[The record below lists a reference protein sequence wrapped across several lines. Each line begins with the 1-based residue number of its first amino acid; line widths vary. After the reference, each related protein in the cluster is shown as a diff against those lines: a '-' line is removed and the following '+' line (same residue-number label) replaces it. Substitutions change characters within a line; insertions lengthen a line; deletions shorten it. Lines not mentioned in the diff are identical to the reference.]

1 MERNE
6 PEHILVKLEKETYT
20 VREDISA
27 INCYIK
33 ELQTT
38 LIKKLVIPAT
48 VKTITDTSEVAD
60 FETFEASEYNPY
72 FSTRDGVLYT
82 KDFKTL
88 LAYPRSKPD
97 KEFIVPP
104 EVETIADEAFCR
116 NLLLENI
123 VIPPSVKTLGNR
135 AFYSCKRLTNIT
147 LSEGLKQIGHD
158 CFSNSRKVTI
168 LTIPSSITKLYT
180 SILTAGLCVAVPDS
194 VQSLDYD
201 DSDHF
206 SSGTIILVHNNPVVT
221 AFATSGA
228 CSFVAN
234 YSIDDNGNIWSPD
247 GVLIRFSNRCNSK
260 TYTLPT
266 HTTGILANA
275 FVNSSVKT
283 ITCKY
288 GQKAEWISSLGKST
302 LALQM
307 ADQMAANNIPVV
319 YMSLEMSREDITA
332 KLVSMHTFTDVG
344 GRFAKTATELTGSQL
359 DKFSDAD
366 WAAVGEAVS
375 ALTSHRANITICDA
389 CVHGMSVDDISN
401 YMQEYTKAYDVAPVL
416 IIDYLQILK
425 ASEGMERYTDKQAV
439 DHNVAEFRTL
449 AATYNVPVI
458 VISSFNRESYNSQVS
473 LKSYKDNGNIEYSSD
488 TLIGL

>member
-20 VREDISA
+20 VREDISS
-27 INCYIK
+27 INCYSK
-33 ELQTT
+33 EMRTT

-60 FETFEASEYNPY
+60 FEIFDVSEDNPY

-88 LAYPRSKPD
+88 LSYPRSKPD

-104 EVETIADEAFCR
+104 EVETIADEVFCR

-201 DSDHF
+201 EDYDDSDHF

-260 TYTLPT
+260 TYTLPA

-283 ITCKY
+283 ITCKC
-288 GQKAEWISSLGKST
+288 GHKAEWMLTYPSNHDSEHRIAMRCDEFWVSDYDTVFPGVHPK
-302 LALQM
+302 
-307 ADQMAANNIPVV
+307 
-319 YMSLEMSREDITA
+319 YEMSLMS
-332 KLVSMHTFTDVG
+332 
-344 GRFAKTATELTGSQL
+344 ELDALAGIRL
-359 DKFSDAD
+359 DD
-366 WAAVGEAVS
+366 
-375 ALTSHRANITICDA
+375 N
-389 CVHGMSVDDISN
+389 DD
-401 YMQEYTKAYDVAPVL
+401 
-416 IIDYLQILK
+416 
-425 ASEGMERYTDKQAV
+425 
-439 DHNVAEFRTL
+439 
-449 AATYNVPVI
+449 
-458 VISSFNRESYNSQVS
+458 
-473 LKSYKDNGNIEYSSD
+473 DNGDWTGAESTDDDYE
-488 TLIGL
+488 

>member
-1 MERNE
+1 M
-6 PEHILVKLEKETYT
+6 
-20 VREDISA
+20 
-27 INCYIK
+27 
-33 ELQTT
+33 
-38 LIKKLVIPAT
+38 
-48 VKTITDTSEVAD
+48 AD
-60 FETFEASEYNPY
+60 FEIFDVSEDNPY

-88 LAYPRSKPD
+88 LSYPRSKPD

-234 YSIDDNGNIWSPD
+234 YRIDDNGNIWSPD
-247 GVLIRFSNRCNSK
+247 GVLIRFSNRYTDK

-266 HTTGILANA
+266 HATGILENA
-275 FVNSSVKT
+275 FMSSTVKT
-283 ITCKY
+283 IKCKS
-288 GQKAEWISSLGKST
+288 GHEVEWMPT
-302 LALQM
+302 YPPQ
-307 ADQMAANNIPVV
+307 
-319 YMSLEMSREDITA
+319 
-332 KLVSMHTFTDVG
+332 
-344 GRFAKTATELTGSQL
+344 
-359 DKFSDAD
+359 
-366 WAAVGEAVS
+366 
-375 ALTSHRANITICDA
+375 
-389 CVHGMSVDDISN
+389 
-401 YMQEYTKAYDVAPVL
+401 YT
-416 IIDYLQILK
+416 
-425 ASEGMERYTDKQAV
+425 
-439 DHNVAEFRTL
+439 AEFDTPIMCDEFFVSSYDMVSPGVEREYEL
-449 AATYNVPVI
+449 NLIPELDRMNGITYD
-458 VISSFNRESYNSQVS
+458 
-473 LKSYKDNGNIEYSSD
+473 DNDSD
-488 TLIGL
+488 DWMGLEDDED

>member
-1 MERNE
+1 MEINE

-20 VREDISA
+20 AREDISA
-27 INCYIK
+27 INCYSK
-33 ELQTT
+33 EMRTT

-60 FETFEASEYNPY
+60 FEIFDVSEDNPY

-88 LAYPRSKPD
+88 LSYPRSKPD

-123 VIPPSVKTLGNR
+123 IIPPSVKTLGNL

-147 LSEGLKQIGHD
+147 LSEGLEQIGHD

-201 DSDHF
+201 EDYDDSDHF
-206 SSGTIILVHNNPVVT
+206 SSGMIILVHNNPVVT
-221 AFATSGA
+221 AFATSGT

-247 GVLIRFSNRCNSK
+247 GVLIRFSNRYTGK

-266 HTTGILANA
+266 HATGILKNA
-275 FVNSSVKT
+275 FVSSTVKT
-283 ITCKY
+283 LKCKSGHEVEWMPTY
-288 GQKAEWISSLGKST
+288 PPQYTAEFDAPIMCDEFWVSDYDTVFPGVHPK
-302 LALQM
+302 
-307 ADQMAANNIPVV
+307 
-319 YMSLEMSREDITA
+319 YEMSLMSELDALAGIRLDDSTDDNDDWMGLEANED
-332 KLVSMHTFTDVG
+332 
-344 GRFAKTATELTGSQL
+344 
-359 DKFSDAD
+359 
-366 WAAVGEAVS
+366 
-375 ALTSHRANITICDA
+375 
-389 CVHGMSVDDISN
+389 
-401 YMQEYTKAYDVAPVL
+401 
-416 IIDYLQILK
+416 
-425 ASEGMERYTDKQAV
+425 
-439 DHNVAEFRTL
+439 
-449 AATYNVPVI
+449 
-458 VISSFNRESYNSQVS
+458 
-473 LKSYKDNGNIEYSSD
+473 
-488 TLIGL
+488 